1 MQFTQ
6 AISLFP
12 LQPASFWVTF
22 LIGLADLCSA
32 VRSILELRMDER
44 RKMKYWRSN
53 YTGLLKYFHMNSL
66 LSSTK
71 KTHIF
76 FPGNRKY
83 TGNIANSLSGISYRL
98 SLQNPQ
104 IKREPTDAMLIH
116 VRSKK
121 NHHKLYEK
129 ASSSGFQSR
138 KLKLHKPN
146 SLFFFSVGH
155 LQNWKVFDLLSK
167 CTTAAFP
174 SLHYITGSCF
184 DTRFNRIA
192 LGSLSLKIYIYF

>member
-104 IKREPTDAMLIH
+104 IKREPTDAMLTH

-146 SLFFFSVGH
+146 SLFFFQWVIFKTGKFLTYFQSAQ
-155 LQNWKVFDLLSK
+155 LQRFQVS
-167 CTTAAFP
+167 
-174 SLHYITGSCF
+174 ITSQ
-184 DTRFNRIA
+184 A
-192 LGSLSLKIYIYF
+192 LVLTHASTE